1 VVEAARGSLDRTRRF
16 LLRMPQRQARSYLEH
31 TAIVAALK
39 ARDPEA
45 AQRAMWQHLDDSMD
59 DIAQRAQ
66 ANPEMF
72 AFRRLSPRAP
82 DTLFCGNRAS

>member
-1 VVEAARGSLDRTRRF
+1 
-16 LLRMPQRQARSYLEH
+16 MPQRQARSYLEH

-45 AQRAMWQHLDDSMD
+45 AQRAMWQHLDDSMG
-59 DIAQRAQ
+59 DIARRAQ

-72 AFRRLSPRAP
+72 ASA
-82 DTLFCGNRAS
+82 A

>member
-1 VVEAARGSLDRTRRF
+1 
-16 LLRMPQRQARSYLEH
+16 MPQRQARSYLEH

-39 ARDPEA
+39 ARDPDA
-45 AQRAMWQHLDDSMD
+45 AQRAMWQHLDDSMG

-72 AFRRLSPRAP
+72 ASA
-82 DTLFCGNRAS
+82 A

>member
-1 VVEAARGSLDRTRRF
+1 MVEAARGSLDRTRRF

-72 AFRRLSPRAP
+72 ASA
-82 DTLFCGNRAS
+82 A